1 MLNGRK
7 VLVLNF
13 MLFEITL
20 TMDFTDGFGSI
31 VYFMYIFLSPAWISD
46 SRSNKIGTFFNIGTK
61 MNWIRH
67 MADICTRFEHT
78 HTHTPSFTV
87 EIQVSVFHF
96 RHKIT
101 VANILFGHT
110 FSYFLLRF
118 VWFLLWFL
126 LYLIRWSVL
135 FYLIAIT
142 TAATTKGIHFWRF
155 NVEKWERTFSHVPFE
170 TLTFFSFSDIFF
182 ALGWL

>member
-7 VLVLNF
+7 VLVLKF

-78 HTHTPSFTV
+78 HTHTIVHRWNSSFSV
-87 EIQVSVFHF
+87 SFPPQNHCYEHFVWPYFFVFSFEICMVSTLIF
-96 RHKIT
+96 
-101 VANILFGHT
+101 ALFG
-110 FSYFLLRF
+110 
-118 VWFLLWFL
+118 
-126 LYLIRWSVL
+126 RWSVL